1 MHKNLS
7 FKRGLALVLGLGIG
21 LGAQADD
28 AVAKLSPF
36 KGKVWVNTGKT
47 SVPAQAGM
55 PLSKGYRILVLSDSS
70 ARLVYNNGCM
80 LNLEANSSLTVE
92 NQEQCKAAL
101 LIQSSGAQ
109 AAEVGG
115 ASATAAGLSEWTPAL
130 IAGAAVTGLI
140 IAGVVSNSGG
150 GGGGN
155 AQISPE

>member
-7 FKRGLALVLGLGIG
+7 FKSGLALVLGLGIG

-28 AVAKLSPF
+28 SVAKLSQF

-55 PLSKGYRILVLSDSS
+55 PLIKGYQVLVLADSS
-70 ARLVYNNGCM
+70 ARLVYNNGCV
-80 LNLEANSSLTVE
+80 LNLEANSSLTLE

-101 LIQSSGAQ
+101 LIQSSGGQ
-109 AAEVGG
+109 A
-115 ASATAAGLSEWTPAL
+115 AAGLSEWTPAL
-130 IAGAAVTGLI
+130 IAGAAAAGII

-150 GGGGN
+150 GGSN
-155 AQISPE
+155 NQISPE